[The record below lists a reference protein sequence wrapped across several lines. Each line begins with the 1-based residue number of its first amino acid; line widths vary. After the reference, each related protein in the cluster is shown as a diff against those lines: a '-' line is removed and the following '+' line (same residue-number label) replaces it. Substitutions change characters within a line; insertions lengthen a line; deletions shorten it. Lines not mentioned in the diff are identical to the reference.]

1 MLVLACL
8 DDDMSA
14 ILAQRAVVAAILAEV
29 AAILNVAATQRN
41 TERLFAATSAIFAER
56 HYVLILDMSS
66 CMVRYMAVLHRG

>member
-41 TERLFAATSAIFAER
+41 TERLFAATSATFAQR
-56 HYVLILDMSS
+56 HALILDMSS
-66 CMVRYMAVLHRG
+66 CMLRFMAVLHPG